1 MEKIKKIDVHAH
13 ATPFPEFSPKLYGG
27 ERLISA
33 EELIKKYD
41 ELNIEKGVLLPLTS
55 PECHPEQITSSDCA
69 YTQRRYPDRFI
80 WFCGVDP
87 RAYGNNENAD
97 LSALI
102 NHYKSLGAKGI
113 GECTAQ
119 LFFDD
124 KYMDNLLYHAAE
136 CDMPVTIHL
145 APRVGSCY
153 GIVDEIYLPRL
164 EKMMK
169 KHKKLKILGHS
180 GMFWSHISADVDEKT
195 MNGYP
200 KGKVTEGRLAYLL
213 REYENL
219 YCDFS
224 AGSGKN
230 AILRDEEYGLRFLEE
245 FSDKVLYG
253 CDICLNAQTFALDFD
268 RELDRFVAEGSISPE
283 NYYKFVRGNAIKLLN
298 L

>member
-1 MEKIKKIDVHAH
+1 MEKIKKIDIHAH
-13 ATPFPEFSPKLYGG
+13 ATPFPQYSPRLYGG

-41 ELNIEKGVLLPLTS
+41 ELNIEKGVLLPLAS
-55 PECHPEQITSSDCA
+55 PECHPETITSSDCA
-69 YTQRRYPDRFI
+69 YTQSRYPDRFL

-87 RAYGNNENAD
+87 RAYGHGEKED
-97 LSALI
+97 LSKLI
-102 NHYKSLGAKGI
+102 NHYKSLGAKGV

-124 KYMDNLLYHAAE
+124 KFMDNLLYHCAE
-136 CDMPVTIHL
+136 CDMPLTIHL
-145 APRVGSCY
+145 APKIGGCY
-153 GIVDEIYLPRL
+153 GIVDDIYLPRL
-164 EKMMK
+164 EKMLK

-180 GMFWSHISADVDEKT
+180 AMFWSHISADVNMENI
-195 MNGYP
+195 NGYP
-200 KGKVTEGRLAYLL
+200 KGKVKEGRLAELL

-219 YCDFS
+219 YCDLS

-253 CDICLNAQTFALDFD
+253 CDICLNIQNFALDFD
-268 RELDRFVAEGSISPE
+268 KELDRFVKEGSMSYE
-283 NYYKFVRGNAIKLLN
+283 NYYKFVRGNAEKLLG